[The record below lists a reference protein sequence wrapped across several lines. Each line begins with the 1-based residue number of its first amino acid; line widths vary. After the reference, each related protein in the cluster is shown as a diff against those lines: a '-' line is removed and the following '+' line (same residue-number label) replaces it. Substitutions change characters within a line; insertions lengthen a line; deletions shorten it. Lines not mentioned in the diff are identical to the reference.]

1 MIYVMLLI
9 LALLLLVGAFVLN
22 AYVAKKQGK
31 DEQQIKKETKTLLK
45 LTGIIFGIFLLAIMI
60 GVGGILLSEYN
71 KKNTN
76 FDNGLDKMIHGET
89 LTEDEEEAVN
99 DFYEWNDEQ
108 YRNK

>member
-45 LTGIIFGIFLLAIMI
+45 LTGIIFGILLLAFMI
-60 GVGGILLSEYN
+60 GFGGILLSEYN
-71 KKNTN
+71 KKDTKTTKNSIYDT
-76 FDNGLDKMIHGET
+76 
-89 LTEDEEEAVN
+89 
-99 DFYEWNDEQ
+99 
-108 YRNK
+108 

>member
-9 LALLLLVGAFVLN
+9 LALLLLVGSFVLN

-76 FDNGLDKMIHGET
+76 LDNGLDKMINGET